1 MKRFLVILTIIFA
14 VTVFY
19 SCQSA
24 DIEIP
29 ENLTPGEFFQE
40 AQTASSEYGNY
51 EKALVYYN
59 TFIER
64 YPDKPL
70 LIIEAE
76 YEIALL
82 YYKMEDNETALKLFN
97 GILEKY
103 DGPEAAVLPAWPEV
117 LSKKLIDIIEG
128 TAEETDNPETDSS
141 AQAE

>member
-1 MKRFLVILTIIFA
+1 MKRLLTIIAIILA
-14 VTVFY
+14 VTVSY
-19 SCQSA
+19 ACQTA

-40 AQTASSEYGNY
+40 AQTASSEYKDY
-51 EKALVYYN
+51 EKALLYYN

-70 LIIEAE
+70 LLIEAE

-128 TAEETDNPETDSS
+128 NTVEAEEQPE
-141 AQAE
+141 